1 MKSETIQQVRKI
13 GSLRMKIGERLYNL
27 RTKQGVY
34 QKELAAY
41 LNLSVSAI
49 SSYEND
55 KHLPDIK
62 TLGKMAE
69 FFHVSVDYLLGL
81 TDYIAPIDDMDR
93 KLLDQYTVSDIK
105 DTILELPSG
114 RRHDIIKY
122 IDLLKLSDDLEKPS
136 QQ

>member
-1 MKSETIQQVRKI
+1 
-13 GSLRMKIGERLYNL
+13 MKIGERLYNL

-69 FFHVSVDYLLGL
+69 FFTCRWIICWALL
-81 TDYIAPIDDMDR
+81 I
-93 KLLDQYTVSDIK
+93 
-105 DTILELPSG
+105 ILP
-114 RRHDIIKY
+114 
-122 IDLLKLSDDLEKPS
+122 P
-136 QQ
+136 

>member
-1 MKSETIQQVRKI
+1 
-13 GSLRMKIGERLYNL
+13 MKIGERLYNL

-93 KLLDQYTVSDIK
+93 KLLDQYNIQSR
-105 DTILELPSG
+105 ILKTPSWNCLRG
-114 RRHDIIKY
+114 VAMT
-122 IDLLKLSDDLEKPS
+122 LSNTLIY
-136 QQ
+136 

>member
-41 LNLSVSAI
+41 LNLS
-49 SSYEND
+49 
-55 KHLPDIK
+55 
-62 TLGKMAE
+62 
-69 FFHVSVDYLLGL
+69 GL

-122 IDLLKLSDDLEKPS
+122 IDLLKLSDDLENPS

>member
-1 MKSETIQQVRKI
+1 
-13 GSLRMKIGERLYNL
+13 MKIGERLYNL

-55 KHLPDIK
+55 AHSPDLK
-62 TLGKMAE
+62 TVGKMAE
-69 FFHVSVDYLLGL
+69 FFHVSVDYLLGR
-81 TDYIAPIDDMDR
+81 TEYIAPIGDMDR
-93 KLLDQYTVSDIK
+93 ELLDQYTISDIK

-114 RRHDIIKY
+114 RRQDIIKY
-122 IDLLKLSDDLEKPS
+122 LDLLKLSDDLENPS